1 MYILHCIV
9 LHLILSHLFCRS
21 INKLQIKIKMSN
33 PQALLNNHFPT
44 RIPVNKEIR
53 DFYERSYPQLV
64 PGTLH
69 VAGTCSELV
78 FLSCTYPELVL
89 FHVLQILS
97 TEPEGIGNARNWDH
111 WGNIVWSSFPVNLE
125 KKYHNF

>member
-64 PGTLH
+64 PGTLN
-69 VAGTCSELV
+69 VPSTCSEL
-78 FLSCTYPELVL
+78 FFWSCTYPELVL
-89 FHVLQILS
+89 FHVLQILP
-97 TEPEGIGNARNWDH
+97 TEPEGIGNARN
-111 WGNIVWSSFPVNLE
+111 
-125 KKYHNF
+125 

>member
-21 INKLQIKIKMSN
+21 INKLQIKIKMSK

-53 DFYERSYPQLV
+53 DFYERSYPHLV

-69 VAGTCSELV
+69 VAG
-78 FLSCTYPELVL
+78 TYPELVL
-89 FHVLQILS
+89 FHVLQILP
-97 TEPEGIGNARNWDH
+97 TEPEGIGNARN
-111 WGNIVWSSFPVNLE
+111 
-125 KKYHNF
+125 

>member
-44 RIPVNKEIR
+44 IVTLNKEIC

-78 FLSCTYPELVL
+78 FCQVLTQNWYFFMYSRFSRPNLKELVMPGTEIIEVTL
-89 FHVLQILS
+89 FDAAFQKI
-97 TEPEGIGNARNWDH
+97 
-111 WGNIVWSSFPVNLE
+111 
-125 KKYHNF
+125 

>member
-53 DFYERSYPQLV
+53 DFYERSYMYPQLV

-78 FLSCTYPELVL
+78 FCQVLTQNWYFFMYSRFSRPNLKELVMPGTEIIEVTL
-89 FHVLQILS
+89 FEAAFQ
-97 TEPEGIGNARNWDH
+97 
-111 WGNIVWSSFPVNLE
+111 
-125 KKYHNF
+125 

>member
-44 RIPVNKEIR
+44 RVPVNKEIR

-69 VAGTCSELV
+69 VAGTCSCRTGFFVMYLPRTGT
-78 FLSCTYPELVL
+78 FSCTPD
-89 FHVLQILS
+89 S
-97 TEPEGIGNARNWDH
+97 PDRT
-111 WGNIVWSSFPVNLE
+111 
-125 KKYHNF
+125 

>member
-53 DFYERSYPQLV
+53 DFYERSYPQLAYLLRTGFFV
-64 PGTLH
+64 MYLPRTGT
-69 VAGTCSELV
+69 
-78 FLSCTYPELVL
+78 FSCTPD
-89 FHVLQILS
+89 S
-97 TEPEGIGNARNWDH
+97 PDRT
-111 WGNIVWSSFPVNLE
+111 
-125 KKYHNF
+125 

>member
-1 MYILHCIV
+1 MYILHYIV

-44 RIPVNKEIR
+44 IVTLNKEIR
-53 DFYERSYPQLV
+53 DFYERSYPQLA

-69 VAGTCSELV
+69 VPGTCSELV
-78 FLSCTYPELVL
+78 FLSYTYPELVL
-89 FHVLQILS
+89 FHVLQILP
-97 TEPEGIGNARNWDH
+97 TKPEGIGNARN
-111 WGNIVWSSFPVNLE
+111 
-125 KKYHNF
+125 

>member
-44 RIPVNKEIR
+44 RIPVNKEILSTKDLTLNWYQVHYMYR
-53 DFYERSYPQLV
+53 VLAQNWFFCHVLTQNWYFFMYSRFSRPNLKELV
-64 PGTLH
+64 TPGTEIIE
-69 VAGTCSELV
+69 VT
-78 FLSCTYPELVL
+78 L
-89 FHVLQILS
+89 FDAAFQKI
-97 TEPEGIGNARNWDH
+97 
-111 WGNIVWSSFPVNLE
+111 
-125 KKYHNF
+125 